1 MNAHAKKAPIL
12 VISGWALHEA
22 TVVFQRGNQANPGG
36 LRPPP
41 RSLGFA
47 SHPLEWFAFVTL
59 FYV

>member
-12 VISGWALHEA
+12 VRSGWALPEA
-22 TVVFQRGNQANPGG
+22 TVVFQRGNQANLGG
-36 LRPPP
+36 SRPPP

-59 FYV
+59 VYV

>member
-1 MNAHAKKAPIL
+1 MKAQAKKDKIM
-12 VISGWALHEA
+12 VKSGWELHEA

-59 FYV
+59 VYV